1 MLKKQT
7 SRIRKV
13 HRYIITSKGEE
24 ILQDKMRLTAA
35 KFTLTLVV
43 MFLFLFLSCI
53 CLISTVSASPV
64 VKIEVSSTTPAAY
77 ESLTVLN
84 PEDGNWIEL
93 IGGNEELSLPT
104 IQLVYS
110 IKSTEYTRGD
120 KEIKIT
126 SYMGAD
132 YIVNYPF
139 QNYPLYYDDAV
150 TVNVHGESGIAG
162 EKVYI
167 CLMSPNE
174 VNSAWNSIFNG
185 DLNSLRVLRDNA
197 VDKRETTLDSAGDC
211 TVSFGTLNPGD
222 YVVSASMN
230 ASSAQNMTFI
240 STSVFE
246 VLEHKSSLEPETS
259 TITRTSDSDY
269 IFARGKYNLIGAD
282 AGATYNYVVALI
294 RKDEQFDL
302 RWDCDGANSELN
314 LKVSNAPLAKSIN
327 VFGGMGLGQLTL
339 GIIYD
344 WILTFQTASV
354 EKGASGTTY
363 DFSLPVMDMP
373 DGDYY
378 LYAMASTSPSGKAF
392 ASSLAQKS
400 GEIVT
405 EAPPP
410 SPTPTPTPYRVVGT
424 LGGGGGGVGIIGPT
438 LVSEL
443 KPTPAPALPA
453 LIISNVSVTIDE
465 DSVFIAWDTNERS
478 NSRVKCGIES
488 GRYTI
493 EEYAPPYVLHH
504 AIPLKQI
511 QLKNIVENT
520 SYYFIVNS
528 TDPSGNSAQT
538 EEYMFILTPPERE
551 REIIPFILQ
560 LPQTLYPLMWRI
572 LLAII
577 IVLIIILLTLP
588 RRKSRRTFN
597 SLIEK
602 PAGTEVLM
610 CLFTTFPDALLPVD
624 ISKRTNIDL
633 NGVLEA
639 LHTLSNKNT
648 IESLL
653 GIGLVDKV
661 EHEGEACY
669 RISKRG
675 KSLMEG
681 LK

>member
-7 SRIRKV
+7 SRIRNV
-13 HRYIITSKGEE
+13 HNIITSKSEE
-24 ILQDKMRLTAA
+24 ILRDKMRLTAA
-35 KFTLTLVV
+35 KFALTLVV
-43 MFLFLFLSCI
+43 LSCI
-53 CLISTVSASPV
+53 CLISSVSASPI

-84 PEDGNWIEL
+84 PGAGNWIEL

-104 IQLVYS
+104 IQLVYN
-110 IKSTEYTRGD
+110 IESTEYTRGD
-120 KEIKIT
+120 KDIKIT

-139 QNYPLYYDDAV
+139 QNHPLYYDDAV
-150 TVNVHGESGIAG
+150 TVNVLGESGIAG

-167 CLMSPNE
+167 YLMSPNE

-185 DLNSLRVLRDNA
+185 NMKSLRVLRDNA
-197 VDKRETTLDSAGDC
+197 VKRETTLNSAGDC

-222 YVVSASMN
+222 YVVSAFLN

-240 STSVFE
+240 FASVFE
-246 VLEHKSSLEPETS
+246 VFEHKSSLEPETS
-259 TITRTSDSDY
+259 TITRTSESDY
-269 IFARGKYNLIGAD
+269 RFASGKYNLIGAE

-294 RKDEQFDL
+294 RKDEEFDL
-302 RWDCDGANSELN
+302 RWDCYGTNSELN
-314 LKVSNAPLAKSIN
+314 LKVSDAPQAKSIN

-378 LYAMASTSPSGKAF
+378 LYAIASSGKAF
-392 ASSLAQKS
+392 ASSLAQES
-400 GEIVT
+400 VEIETV
-405 EAPPP
+405 A
-410 SPTPTPTPYRVVGT
+410 SSHVVGS
-424 LGGGGGGVGIIGPT
+424 LGGGGGGGGVGIIGPT

-443 KPTPAPALPA
+443 KPIPAPPA

-465 DSVFIAWDTNERS
+465 DFLFIAWETNERS
-478 NSRVKCGIES
+478 NSRVKCGIKS
-488 GRYTI
+488 GQYTI
-493 EEYAPPYVLHH
+493 EEYAPQYVLHH

-511 QLKNIVENT
+511 QLKNIFENT
-520 SYYFIVNS
+520 TYYFIVNS
-528 TDPSGNSAQT
+528 TGPSGNSAQT

-551 REIIPFILQ
+551 REIMPFILQ
-560 LPQTLYPLMWRI
+560 SPQTLYPHMWWI
-572 LLAII
+572 LLAVI

-588 RRKSRRTFN
+588 RRKSRQTFN

-602 PAGTEVLM
+602 PVGTEVLM
-610 CLFTTFPDALLPVD
+610 YLFTIFPKVSRPVD
-624 ISKRTNIDL
+624 ISKQIRVDL

-653 GIGLVDKV
+653 GIGLVDKI
-661 EHEGEACY
+661 EHEGGAY
-669 RISKRG
+669 YSISKRG

-681 LK
+681 LKGTV

>member
-13 HRYIITSKGEE
+13 HNNITSKGEE

-35 KFTLTLVV
+35 KFALTLVV
-43 MFLFLFLSCI
+43 LSCI
-53 CLISTVSASPV
+53 CLISSVSASPV
-64 VKIEVSSTTPAAY
+64 VKIEVSSTTPVAY

-84 PEDGNWIEL
+84 PGAGNWIEL

-110 IKSTEYTRGD
+110 IESTEYTRGD
-120 KEIKIT
+120 KDIKIT

-139 QNYPLYYDDAV
+139 QNHPLYYDDAV
-150 TVNVHGESGIAG
+150 TVNVLGESGIGG

-167 CLMSPNE
+167 YLMSPNE

-185 DLNSLRVLRDNA
+185 NMKSLRVLRDNA
-197 VDKRETTLDSAGDC
+197 VKRETTLDSAGDC

-222 YVVSASMN
+222 YVVSAFLN

-240 STSVFE
+240 FASVFE
-246 VLEHKSSLEPETS
+246 VFEHKSSLEPETS

-269 IFARGKYNLIGAD
+269 RFASGKYNLIGAE

-302 RWDCDGANSELN
+302 RWDCDGTNSELN
-314 LKVSNAPLAKSIN
+314 LKVSDAPLAKSIN
-327 VFGGMGLGQLTL
+327 VFGGMGLGQLSL

-363 DFSLPVMDMP
+363 NFSLPVMDMP

-378 LYAMASTSPSGKAF
+378 LYAIASTSPSGKAF
-392 ASSLAQKS
+392 ASSLAQES
-400 GEIVT
+400 VEIETVASSAT
-405 EAPPP
+405 
-410 SPTPTPTPYRVVGT
+410 VVGS

-443 KPTPAPALPA
+443 KPTPIPIPAPPA

-465 DSVFIAWDTNERS
+465 DFVFIAWETTERS
-478 NSRVKCGIES
+478 DSRVKCGIKS

-493 EEYAPPYVLHH
+493 EEYTPQYVLHH

-511 QLKNIVENT
+511 QLKNIFENT
-520 SYYFIVNS
+520 TYYFIVNS
-528 TDPSGNSAQT
+528 TGPSGNSAQT
-538 EEYMFILTPPERE
+538 EEYMFILTPPERK

-560 LPQTLYPLMWRI
+560 SPQTLYPHMWWI

-588 RRKSRRTFN
+588 RRKSRQTFN

-602 PAGTEVLM
+602 PVGTEVLM
-610 CLFTTFPDALLPVD
+610 YLFTIFPKVSRPVD
-624 ISKRTNIDL
+624 ISKQISVDL

-648 IESLL
+648 IECLL
-653 GIGLVDKV
+653 GIGLVNKV
-661 EHEGEACY
+661 EREGEACY
-669 RISKRG
+669 GISKRG